1 MNSFVIGF
9 INFENWAVYCRIK
22 EISMSFNFKLKQLVV
37 LLGDVFLFY
46 GALVLTLIIR
56 YGHPAW
62 IYSFWAHLKPF
73 SWILIIWL
81 SIFYLADLYQTKILK
96 NNLNLIGN
104 LFLAV
109 VISTTVSVIIFYLL
123 ATLTPKT
130 NLLIFSFIFGTLSYL
145 WRLSMAN
152 VLLFSGW
159 RYRLLIIGDSPR
171 IAEAVSHFNSNPLVG
186 YDVVLW
192 LKESQE
198 INKQNFL
205 KIISDNKIDT
215 IVLPPQLK
223 KEFALVKS
231 IYKLLP
237 LGLTIADFIT
247 FYETVFGKI
256 PLEESEENWFIEKII
271 AKRPLFDSIKRV
283 LDIFLAFIF
292 SVVFL
297 PIVVPI
303 AVLIKITSK
312 GPVIFKQQRMGKNDK
327 IFWLYKFRT
336 MRIEMEG
343 PLWTTEKDNRLTPV
357 GKILRF
363 SHLDEIPQL
372 LNILKG
378 DIAFVGP
385 RAERIELVEQYK
397 KLPYYEIR
405 HIIKP
410 GFTGW
415 AQIYYRPSAS
425 LEEAFEKL
433 KYDIYYIKN
442 RSLFLDLLII
452 FKTIRLLFN
461 KVK

>member
-1 MNSFVIGF
+1 MN
-9 INFENWAVYCRIK
+9 
-22 EISMSFNFKLKQLVV
+22 FNYRLKQLAV
-37 LLGDVFLFY
+37 LIGDVFFFY
-46 GALVLTLIIR
+46 AALALTLIIR
-56 YGHPAW
+56 YGHPNW
-62 IYSFWAHLKPF
+62 LDSFWIHLKPF
-73 SWILIIWL
+73 SLVLIVWL
-81 SIFYLADLYQTKILK
+81 LIFFLADLYQVRILK
-96 NNLNLIGN
+96 NDLNLIGN

-109 VISTTVSVIIFYLL
+109 VISTAVSVIIFYLL
-123 ATLTPKT
+123 AALTPKT
-130 NLLIFSFIFGTLSYL
+130 NLLIFGIIFGTLNYL
-145 WRLSMAN
+145 WRLSIAN
-152 VLLFSGW
+152 FLLFSGW

-171 IAEAVSHFNSNPLVG
+171 VEETVSLLQSNPLLG
-186 YDVVLW
+186 YDVILW
-192 LKESQE
+192 LKEISKNE
-198 INKQNFL
+198 EQNL
-205 KIISDNKIDT
+205 LRIITDNKINT
-215 IVLPPQLK
+215 IVILPQFK
-223 KEFALVKS
+223 KEFGLVKS

-237 LGLTIADFIT
+237 LEFTITDFIA
-247 FYETVFGKI
+247 FYETVFAKI
-256 PLEESEENWFIEKII
+256 PLEELEESWFIEKII
-271 AKRPLFDSIKRV
+271 TKRPLFDFIKRA

-297 PIVVPI
+297 PIAALI

-343 PLWTTEKDNRLTPV
+343 PLWTTENDNRLTPI

-372 LNILKG
+372 INVLKG
-378 DIAFVGP
+378 NIAFVGP

-415 AQIYYRPSAS
+415 AQISYRPSAS

-433 KYDIYYIKN
+433 KYDIHYIKN

-452 FKTIRLLFN
+452 FKTVRLLFA

>member
-1 MNSFVIGF
+1 MN
-9 INFENWAVYCRIK
+9 
-22 EISMSFNFKLKQLVV
+22 FNYRLKQLAV
-37 LLGDVFLFY
+37 LIGDVFFFY
-46 GALVLTLIIR
+46 AALALTLIIR
-56 YGHPAW
+56 YGHPNW
-62 IYSFWAHLKPF
+62 LDSFWIHLKPF
-73 SWILIIWL
+73 SLVLIVWL
-81 SIFYLADLYQTKILK
+81 LIFFLADLYQVRILK
-96 NNLNLIGN
+96 NDLNLIGN

-109 VISTTVSVIIFYLL
+109 VISTAVSVIIFYLL
-123 ATLTPKT
+123 AALTPKT
-130 NLLIFSFIFGTLSYL
+130 NLLIFGIIFGTLNYL
-145 WRLSMAN
+145 WRLSIAN
-152 VLLFSGW
+152 FLLFSGW

-171 IAEAVSHFNSNPLVG
+171 VEETVSLLQSNPLLG
-186 YDVVLW
+186 YDVILW
-192 LKESQE
+192 LKEISKNE
-198 INKQNFL
+198 EQNL
-205 KIISDNKIDT
+205 LRIITDNKINT
-215 IVLPPQLK
+215 IVILPQFK
-223 KEFALVKS
+223 KEFGLVKS

-237 LGLTIADFIT
+237 LEFTITDFIA
-247 FYETVFGKI
+247 FYETVFAKI
-256 PLEESEENWFIEKII
+256 PLEELEESWFIEKII
-271 AKRPLFDSIKRV
+271 TKRPLFDFIKSA

-297 PIVVPI
+297 PIAALI

-343 PLWTTEKDNRLTPV
+343 PLWTTENDNRLTPI

-372 LNILKG
+372 INVLKG
-378 DIAFVGP
+378 NIAFVGP

-415 AQIYYRPSAS
+415 AQISYRPSAS

-433 KYDIYYIKN
+433 KYDIHYIKN

-452 FKTIRLLFN
+452 FKTVRLLFA